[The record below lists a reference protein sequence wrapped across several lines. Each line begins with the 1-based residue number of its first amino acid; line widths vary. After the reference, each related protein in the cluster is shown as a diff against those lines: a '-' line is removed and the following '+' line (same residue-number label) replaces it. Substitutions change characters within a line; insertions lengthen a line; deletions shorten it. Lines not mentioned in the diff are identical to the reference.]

1 MSEWQVIN
9 ITTANSAWDVAS
21 AEIMAE
27 YLGGEVQM
35 AYADLG
41 IERIEIRYWYV
52 SISYNTVNTDIPV
65 ITFSGLP
72 YAMLGVSSG
81 GYYNTTVKF
90 AFITLDTASTW
101 VFGIGGGEG
110 GCSGL
115 WNVFEGDGFTALK
128 QMTGYSCFLVKDT
141 VNDLVNGGTVDA
153 IMGNGVLVDIDNGLV
168 VENSLFNA
176 QVIAQSD
183 GRTFVEV
190 VKTLMID
197 NASGSG
203 SHVYE
208 AEHVYKALFE
218 YESSRDKN
226 ILINGIK
233 FNQMLITDYFIP
245 LE

>member
-1 MSEWQVIN
+1 MSEWEVVN
-9 ITTANSAWDVAS
+9 IGISNSAWNVAS

-41 IERIEIRYWYV
+41 IESIEIRYWYV

-65 ITFSGLP
+65 ITFSGFP

-90 AFITLDTASTW
+90 AFITIDTASTW
-101 VFGIGGGEG
+101 VFGIGGGDG
-110 GCSGL
+110 GCGGT

-128 QMTGYSCFLVKDT
+128 QMNGSSCILVKDT
-141 VNDLVNGGTVDA
+141 ANDLVNGSTVDA
-153 IMGNGVLVDIDNGLV
+153 IIGNGTLIDIDNGLV
-168 VENSLFNA
+168 VDSSVFNA

-183 GRTFVEV
+183 GRAFVEV
-190 VKTLMID
+190 VKALMVD
-197 NASGSG
+197 STSGSG

-233 FNQMLITDYFIP
+233 FNQMLTTDYFIP

>member
-1 MSEWQVIN
+1 MSEWEVVN
-9 ITTANSAWDVAS
+9 IGISNSAWNVES

-41 IERIEIRYWYV
+41 IESIEIRYWYV
-52 SISYNTVNTDIPV
+52 SISYNTVNTDVPV
-65 ITFSGLP
+65 ITFSGFP
-72 YAMLGVSSG
+72 YAMLGVSVG

-101 VFGIGGGEG
+101 VFGIGGGDG
-110 GCSGL
+110 GCGGT

-128 QMTGYSCFLVKDT
+128 QMGGSSCFLVKDT
-141 VNDLVNGGTVDA
+141 ANDLVNGDTVDA
-153 IMGNGVLVDIDNGLV
+153 IIGNGVLVDIDNGLAV
-168 VENSLFNA
+168 DSSVFSS
-176 QVIAQSD
+176 QVIAQND
-183 GRTFVEV
+183 GKAFVEV
-190 VKTLMID
+190 VKALMVD
-197 NASGSG
+197 NTNGSG
-203 SHVYE
+203 SNVYE
-208 AEHVYKALFE
+208 AEHVYKALYE

>member
-21 AEIMAE
+21 AEMMAE

-35 AYADLG
+35 AHSDLG
-41 IERIEIRYWYV
+41 IESIEIRYWYV
-52 SISYNTVNTDIPV
+52 NISYNTVNTDVPV
-65 ITFSGLP
+65 ITFSGFP

-90 AFITLDTASTW
+90 AFITLDMASTW
-101 VFGIGGGEG
+101 VFGIGGGDG
-110 GCSGL
+110 GCGGT

-128 QMTGYSCFLVKDT
+128 QMTGYNCFLVKDT
-141 VNDLVNGGTVDA
+141 ANDLVNGDTVDA
-153 IMGNGVLVDIDNGLV
+153 IIGNGTLIDIDNGLT
-168 VENSLFNA
+168 VESSIFNS

-183 GRTFVEV
+183 GRAFVEV
-190 VKTLMID
+190 VKALMVD
-197 NASGSG
+197 STSGSG

-208 AEHVYKALFE
+208 AEHVYKALYE

-233 FNQMLITDYFIP
+233 FNQMLTTDYFIP

>member
-9 ITTANSAWDVAS
+9 ITTANSAWDIAS
-21 AEIMAE
+21 AEMMAE

-41 IERIEIRYWYV
+41 IESIAIHYWYV
-52 SISYNTVNTDIPV
+52 SINYNTVNTDVPL
-65 ITFSGLP
+65 ITFSGFP
-72 YAMLGVSSG
+72 YAMLGVSVG

-101 VFGIGGGEG
+101 VFGIGGGDG
-110 GCSGL
+110 GCSGT

-128 QMTGYSCFLVKDT
+128 QMTGSSCILVKDT
-141 VNDLVNGGTVDA
+141 ANDLVNGGTVDA
-153 IMGNGVLVDIDNGLV
+153 IIGNGVLVDIDNGLV
-168 VENSLFNA
+168 VENSIFNA

-183 GRTFVEV
+183 GRAFVEV
-190 VKTLMID
+190 VKALMVD
-197 NASGSG
+197 STNGSG

-208 AEHVYKALFE
+208 AEHVYKALYE

>member
-21 AEIMAE
+21 AEMMAE

-41 IERIEIRYWYV
+41 IESIEIRYWYV
-52 SISYNTVNTDIPV
+52 SISYDTVNTDIPV
-65 ITFSGLP
+65 ITWSGFP

-101 VFGIGGGEG
+101 VFGIGGGDG
-110 GCSGL
+110 GCGGT

-128 QMTGYSCFLVKDT
+128 QMNGSSCFLVKDT
-141 VNDLVNGGTVDA
+141 ANDLVNGGTVDA
-153 IMGNGVLVDIDNGLV
+153 IVGNGILVDIDNGLAIDSSV
-168 VENSLFNA
+168 FSS
-176 QVIAQSD
+176 QVITQND
-183 GRTFVEV
+183 GRAFMEV
-190 VKTLMID
+190 VKTLMVD
-197 NASGSG
+197 STGGSG

-208 AEHVYKALFE
+208 VENVYKALFE

-233 FNQMLITDYFIP
+233 FNQMLTSDYLIP

>member
-101 VFGIGGGEG
+101 VFGIGGGDG
-110 GCSGL
+110 GCSGI

-128 QMTGYSCFLVKDT
+128 QMTGSSCILVKDT
-141 VNDLVNGGTVDA
+141 ANDLVNGGTVDA
-153 IMGNGVLVDIDNGLV
+153 IIGNGVLVDIDNGLV
-168 VENSLFNA
+168 VENSIFNA

-183 GRTFVEV
+183 GRAFVEV
-190 VKTLMID
+190 VKALMVD
-197 NASGSG
+197 NTSGSG

-208 AEHVYKALFE
+208 AEHVYKALYE

-233 FNQMLITDYFIP
+233 FNQMLITDSFIP